1 MELLK
6 KLHVNADK
14 PVWLINAPDNC
25 FHYFDTLEV
34 KQKLGKEKPIGQ
46 IILFAYDSKE
56 LADYMLRLAGYIS
69 PDTLIWIC
77 YPKKTGSISSDLIL
91 TKSWD
96 TVFQSGY
103 RGQTSV
109 SVDDDWSGMR
119 ITNAPRKKPSDC
131 NVPMAERK
139 TEGIDY
145 VNRTVKLP
153 PDAEAALRKHKGM
166 AGYFYSQ
173 SFTCKKEH
181 LLAIADAKKEDT
193 RIRRIDKMI
202 EMLQEKIQMPTA
214 KRAILKKP
222 ES

>member
-14 PVWLINAPDNC
+14 PIWLINAPDNC
-25 FHYFDTLEV
+25 LHYFDSLEV

-56 LADYMLRLAGYIS
+56 LAGYMHRLAGYIS
-69 PDTLIWIC
+69 PDTLLWVC
-77 YPKKTGSISSDLIL
+77 YPKKTGSIPSDLIL
-91 TKSWD
+91 MKSWD
-96 TVFQSGY
+96 IIFQSGY

-109 SVDDDWSGMR
+109 SVDDDWSSLR

-131 NVPMAERK
+131 DVPMTERK

-153 PDAEAALRKHKGM
+153 ADAEAALKKHKGL
-166 AGYFYSQ
+166 ADYFYSQ

-181 LLAIADAKKEDT
+181 LIAITDAKKEDT

-202 EMLQEKIQMPTA
+202 EMLQQKMQAPTA
-214 KRAILKKP
+214 KRIIQKK
-222 ES
+222 